1 MQGQRRSPRY
11 GRIALSVGV
20 VAAVLLAACGS
31 SGSSKGASPTNKP
44 KTTGAVSTTPQ
55 TTDLGQGVTADS
67 IKLGVV
73 LIDYSAIASYVD
85 FTRGDQKQAYQVFID
100 DVNKHGGI
108 QGRKIVPSYQ
118 QYVSIGSTGPT
129 KACTA
134 LTEDSKVFATVGV
147 LYDPTGAS
155 QLCFAKQHKAILM
168 THELTQSMIQAATP
182 AMLLTDDITA
192 ERKTKTE
199 IALLGK
205 QGLLKD
211 KKVAILAETA
221 TKGEI
226 NDAIKPAFQALKV
239 PLGTSGVLAV
249 GSDPDTTAAQAQLD
263 SFIERWKGEG
273 VNAVFISGL
282 STVSKAFVQ
291 KIKAGM
297 PGVMLMTNSDS
308 SAQGAARD
316 AVSAHITPN
325 PYEGIYSLVGNDDE
339 TTFES
344 PGVQRCVK
352 IYEAATGH
360 KVVAP
365 KDLKA
370 GKDGKRAEIYI
381 TVQDACGDIT
391 FFKVVADKVG
401 KYLNLNNWT
410 NTVNTFGDMGGQLV
424 STEFASLGEGK
435 YDASNGFSLV
445 SFDSSLGVQGD
456 WKKITPL
463 ADVTKE

>member
-1 MQGQRRSPRY
+1 
-11 GRIALSVGV
+11 
-20 VAAVLLAACGS
+20 
-31 SGSSKGASPTNKP
+31 
-44 KTTGAVSTTPQ
+44 
-55 TTDLGQGVTADS
+55 
-67 IKLGVV
+67 
-73 LIDYSAIASYVD
+73 
-85 FTRGDQKQAYQVFID
+85 
-100 DVNKHGGI
+100 
-108 QGRKIVPSYQ
+108 VPSYQ

-182 AMLLTDDITA
+182 AMLLTPDITA

-221 TKGEI
+221 SKGEI

-282 STVSKAFVQ
+282 SSVSKAFVQ

-297 PGVMLMTNSDS
+297 PDVMLMTNSDS